1 LSAFPGDVSTHLSA
15 SHSALAG
22 AVAGA
27 GSHVSVAAGYA
38 LGAALMLAAGIIAA
52 RFCIPAERK
61 PLEVVAPPLWQSD
74 DL

>member
-1 LSAFPGDVSTHLSA
+1 VT
-15 SHSALAG
+15 LAG